1 MAGVEI
7 GNVEK
12 DNRES
17 KRREEDSAQPW
28 LKLLVRVFQRVC
40 VGIAL
45 GGALSGTV
53 AVVQGRNDWALV
65 AATVALYALVMATL
79 AEWTA
84 RFIRRSLP

>member
-12 DNRES
+12 HNGGI
-17 KRREEDSAQPW
+17 KRREEASAQPW
-28 LKLLVRVFQRVC
+28 LKLLVRVFQLICFGVA
-40 VGIAL
+40 I

-65 AATVALYALVMATL
+65 AAAVALYALVMATL

>member
-1 MAGVEI
+1 VAGVEI

-12 DNRES
+12 YNRAI

-28 LKLLVRVFQRVC
+28 LKLLVRIFQLVC

-45 GGALSGTV
+45 GGALSGII
-53 AVVQGRNDWALV
+53 AVVKGRNDWALV
-65 AATVALYALVMATL
+65 AATIALYALVMATL

-84 RFIRRSLP
+84 RFIRKSLP

>member
-12 DNRES
+12 HNRVI
-17 KRREEDSAQPW
+17 KRSEEDSAPPW
-28 LKLLVRVFQRVC
+28 LELLLRIFQRIC
-40 VGIAL
+40 VGIAI

-53 AVVQGRNDWALV
+53 AVVQGRNDWALG
-65 AATVALYALVMATL
+65 AAAVALYALVMATL

-84 RFIRRSLP
+84 RFIRKSLP